1 MKCKKLKKKYSQ
13 CEILIKSVCAL
24 LRFRGNNNPKSRDNR
39 GRPGVEWGELSWASK
54 GEILVN
60 SDHVGRILGRGQ
72 PGWAPV
78 RRTASAD
85 AKVYVRDGSGEEAL
99 DDFDA
104 RLNIHTGRVQG
115 WGA

>member
-1 MKCKKLKKKYSQ
+1 MEL
-13 CEILIKSVCAL
+13 
-24 LRFRGNNNPKSRDNR
+24 
-39 GRPGVEWGELSWASK
+39 GELSWASK

-60 SDHVGRILGRGQ
+60 GDRVGRILGRGQ

-78 RRTASAD
+78 RWASSAD
-85 AKVYVRDGSGEEAL
+85 AKVYVRDGAGKEAL

-104 RLNIHTGRVQG
+104 RLNTHTRRVQG